1 MFTKYLYE
9 GLPMPALYVTVAIVQ
24 LFALSAFA

>member
-9 GLPMPALYVTVAIVQ
+9 GLPMPALYVTLAIVQ
-24 LFALSAFA
+24 FFALSAFA

>member
-1 MFTKYLYE
+1 MITKYLYD
-9 GLPMPALYVTVAIVQ
+9 GLPLPALFVTLAIVQ

>member
-9 GLPMPALYVTVAIVQ
+9 GLPMPALYVTLAIVQ

>member
-1 MFTKYLYE
+1 MFMKYLYE
-9 GLPMPALYVTVAIVQ
+9 GLPMPALYLTVAIVQ

>member
-9 GLPMPALYVTVAIVQ
+9 GLPMPALYVTVVIVQ